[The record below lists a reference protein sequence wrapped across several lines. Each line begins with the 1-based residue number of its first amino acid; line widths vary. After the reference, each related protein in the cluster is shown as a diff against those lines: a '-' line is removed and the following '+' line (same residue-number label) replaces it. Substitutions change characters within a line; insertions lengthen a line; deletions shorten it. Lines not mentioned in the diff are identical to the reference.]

1 MKVKAKHFLLFCAVI
16 LSDSAFAENGCPDG
30 MTPFQ
35 NGSDPAPK
43 CYSIQ
48 GDSAPAQPRGR
59 WETRWGAIAIGS
71 TATGGGVGVA
81 RDMSTKR
88 QAEKTAVSQ
97 CMATGG
103 GALCKKYVLR
113 YYNQCAVIAWGDTS
127 PVMQGAETI
136 EIASQI
142 AMEKCKARTK
152 NCKIWYSDCSPPV
165 WVE

>member
-1 MKVKAKHFLLFCAVI
+1 MQKLFLLLSLFC
-16 LSDSAFAENGCPDG
+16 LSDGAFAQNGCPDG

-35 NGSDPAPK
+35 NGGDPAPK
-43 CYSIQ
+43 CYPIQ
-48 GDSAPAQPRGR
+48 GGQSAAAQPRGR

-81 RDMSTKR
+81 KDMLTKR
-88 QAEKTAVSQ
+88 QAEKAAVSQ
-97 CMATGG
+97 CMAAGG

-127 PVMQGAETI
+127 PVVQGAETI

-142 AMEKCKARTK
+142 AMEKCNARTK

-165 WVE
+165 WVQ